1 MTEERFL
8 SYFWDAHIRI
18 VDAHLRE
25 SGKDYVSGTNAPTV
39 ADFKMFGQVGMALAD
54 TNDGTFVPK
63 EVQAKIREKIKA
75 VPTYKDW
82 H

>member
-1 MTEERFL
+1 MTEEQFL
-8 SYFWDAHIRI
+8 SDFWDAHIRV
-18 VDAHLRE
+18 VDARLRE
-25 SGKDYVSGTNAPTV
+25 SSKDYVAGTNAPTV
-39 ADFKMFGQVGMALAD
+39 ADFKMFGEVGMALAE
-54 TNDGTFVPK
+54 TNDGTIVPK